1 VEASSDDRIRELEQ
15 KIDALQDERL
25 AMAEELGRL
34 RALVERLGAAESERD
49 ALREAH
55 DRLLAELTELRAR
68 FDQRV
73 GEEVQA
79 ALASVTEEH
88 VRTAREWENER
99 ARLQGRIAELEA
111 TTADVG
117 DIVGTKDLAGQFR
130 NVLETFSEPESEG
143 GTAGAALTGLEVEAR
158 AILSPPAEGEELPR
172 LRMVDPTQVTNPE
185 ALSTIRMRFG
195 LLPRLPS
202 EPPEG

>member
-1 VEASSDDRIRELEQ
+1 MADEDRIRELEQ
-15 KIDALQDERL
+15 KIDALQDERR

-34 RALVERLGAAESERD
+34 RALAERLEAAEKERD

-55 DRLLAELTELRAR
+55 DRLLAELTDLRAR

-88 VRTAREWENER
+88 ARAARQWEKER
-99 ARLQGRIAELEA
+99 ARLQDRIAELEA
-111 TTADVG
+111 STAQAGEV
-117 DIVGTKDLAGQFR
+117 VGTKELAGQFR
-130 NVLETFSEPESEG
+130 KVLESFSEPEPEG
-143 GTAGAALTGLEVEAR
+143 GTAGAALMGLEVEAR
-158 AILSPPAEGEELPR
+158 AILSPPAEGDELPR

-185 ALSTIRMRFG
+185 ALSTVRMRFG
-195 LLPRLPS
+195 LLPRLPI

>member
-1 VEASSDDRIRELEQ
+1 VADRNDDRIRELEQ
-15 KIDALQDERL
+15 KIDALQDERR

-34 RALVERLGAAESERD
+34 RALAERLGAVEKERD

-55 DRLLAELTELRAR
+55 DRLLTELTDLRAR

-88 VRTAREWENER
+88 ERTAREWEKER
-99 ARLQGRIAELEA
+99 ARLLGRIAELEA

-117 DIVGTKDLAGQFR
+117 EVVGTKDLAAQFR
-130 NVLETFSEPESEG
+130 NVLETFSEPEPEG

-185 ALSTIRMRFG
+185 ALSTVRMRFG

>member
-1 VEASSDDRIRELEQ
+1 VAVPEDDRIRELEL
-15 KIDALQDERL
+15 KLDALQEELR

-34 RALVERLGAAESERD
+34 RALAERLGEVEKERD
-49 ALREAH
+49 VLREERE
-55 DRLLAELTELRAR
+55 RLLAELTDLRAR

-73 GEEVQA
+73 GEEVEA

-88 VRTAREWENER
+88 ARTARAWEEER
-99 ARLQGRIAELEA
+99 ARLQDRIAGLEA

-117 DIVGTKDLAGQFR
+117 DVVGTKDLAGQFR
-130 NVLETFSEPESEG
+130 NVLETFSEPEPEG

-172 LRMVDPTQVTNPE
+172 LRFVDPTQVTNPE
-185 ALSTIRMRFG
+185 ALSTVRMRFG